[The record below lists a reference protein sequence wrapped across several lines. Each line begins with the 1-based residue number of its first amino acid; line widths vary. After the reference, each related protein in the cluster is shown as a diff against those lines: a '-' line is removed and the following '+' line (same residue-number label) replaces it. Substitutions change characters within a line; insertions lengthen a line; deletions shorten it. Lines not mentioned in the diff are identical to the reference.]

1 MMYEPSLVLTLVR
14 PLILR
19 RRSIRCSLISIS
31 VNLEPVNTTS
41 CVAASVVFFGLVT
54 LAMPRI
60 IPSALTRGQVI
71 PPLVR
76 EGRYGPDGPAL
87 RNQLQP

>member
-1 MMYEPSLVLTLVR
+1 MMYEPSLALTIVR

-31 VNLEPVNTTS
+31 VNLEPLNTTS
-41 CVAASVVFFGLVT
+41 YVAASVVFFGLVT

-60 IPSALTRGQVI
+60 IPSALTTRPGA
-71 PPLVR
+71 R
-76 EGRYGPDGPAL
+76 EGSSFHYNDAPG
-87 RNQLQP
+87 